1 MAEDLTELCRR
12 MRLSDSEKCNLKL
25 RTGSIQQSKQEAE
38 FSLLFRLLTSR
49 SFNGEAF
56 KGTVRNLWASQGGV
70 TIRDIEDN
78 LFMVIF
84 NRGDDMERIVIQS
97 PWTFD
102 KKLIQITRFESDM
115 QPTAVKFTHSLFWIR
130 IHNLPILS
138 MVREVGED
146 VGNHIGRLVEVDVP
160 DNGIAWG
167 RYLRIRVE
175 IDITKPLLRGKILE
189 DDSGKPYWV
198 DFRYEHLPI
207 FCYRCGRVGHSGNE
221 CLEGRRSGGDSN
233 ISNDRF
239 GSWMR
244 AVTVRGAGSN
254 RRAREEVH
262 SEDDREGNGS
272 QGGQG
277 AEGGSKAVEGLAD
290 QPQRSTAEDGEAG
303 THPDGFPE
311 IGESGEVGE
320 LDDTGNSG
328 EDGNMDIHP
337 EDAVGS
343 QISVPIRNLELTSE
357 ELVEVVVQVGELHNA
372 DISKSAVNLSQHL
385 DKDDPNVWLRGDMH
399 GTNILGDDKPDAM
412 LIIDNKV
419 TTLSHA
425 RGSSSKDK
433 GKKMVGSTSAAKWK
447 KRARHMDMQ
456 QPQVQAPGVFS
467 GTRKRGL
474 EYSEG
479 YGLEEDNG
487 KRKKSKVV
495 SGVISHNDPMS
506 VEAAEQPRRS
516 Q

>member
-78 LFMVIF
+78 LFMAIF

-146 VGNHIGRLVEVDVP
+146 VGNHIGRLVEVDVL

-167 RYLRIRVE
+167 RNLRIRVE

-221 CLEGRRSGGDSN
+221 CLEGRRSGGDPN

-290 QPQRSTAEDGEAG
+290 QP
-303 THPDGFPE
+303 
-311 IGESGEVGE
+311 
-320 LDDTGNSG
+320 
-328 EDGNMDIHP
+328 
-337 EDAVGS
+337 
-343 QISVPIRNLELTSE
+343 
-357 ELVEVVVQVGELHNA
+357 
-372 DISKSAVNLSQHL
+372 
-385 DKDDPNVWLRGDMH
+385 
-399 GTNILGDDKPDAM
+399 
-412 LIIDNKV
+412 
-419 TTLSHA
+419 
-425 RGSSSKDK
+425 
-433 GKKMVGSTSAAKWK
+433 
-447 KRARHMDMQ
+447 
-456 QPQVQAPGVFS
+456 
-467 GTRKRGL
+467 
-474 EYSEG
+474 
-479 YGLEEDNG
+479 
-487 KRKKSKVV
+487 
-495 SGVISHNDPMS
+495 
-506 VEAAEQPRRS
+506 
-516 Q
+516 